1 MKLTRKKIL
10 CIIAAISL
18 ICVTIICAY
27 SISSANKA
35 KKASEF
41 EEKTSPQTEKETK
54 APTETETL
62 DIGDYLA
69 GEETST
75 EEETTTEAPPTTI
88 VRELAFESNGNG
100 TCTLIGI
107 GNITDTCIVIPEKS
121 SAGDV
126 VTSIADNAFYGNT
139 KINTVQIPST
149 VTSIGT
155 KAFGGCTSIVY
166 ISVNNANTSFK
177 DIDGVLYSKNGDTLI
192 HYPAQKGNEV
202 LSIPK
207 SVTKICDM
215 AFYNCSSLRKIS
227 FGGSM
232 ADWSKIL
239 IGEMNYGL
247 YSASV
252 ICSDSSQG
260 K

>member
-88 VRELAFESNGNG
+88 VRELAFE
-100 TCTLIGI
+100 CRIR
-107 GNITDTCIVIPEKS
+107 
-121 SAGDV
+121 
-126 VTSIADNAFYGNT
+126 NAKVHAT
-139 KINTVQIPST
+139 
-149 VTSIGT
+149 
-155 KAFGGCTSIVY
+155 
-166 ISVNNANTSFK
+166 
-177 DIDGVLYSKNGDTLI
+177 
-192 HYPAQKGNEV
+192 
-202 LSIPK
+202 
-207 SVTKICDM
+207 
-215 AFYNCSSLRKIS
+215 
-227 FGGSM
+227 
-232 ADWSKIL
+232 
-239 IGEMNYGL
+239 
-247 YSASV
+247 
-252 ICSDSSQG
+252 
-260 K
+260 